1 MDPQQAKN
9 HLMAECSRKEISTG
23 QARALLAKWLDTG
36 TNTKAVKEI
45 INSLVKDK
53 YIDDSR
59 FAKAYTRDKLRFS
72 KWGPEKIM
80 TGLSDA
86 GIDKAIAEQT
96 VKDEEPLSFQILSD
110 LLSKKKAE
118 LEKKQE
124 KRIAETKKQIVLLK
138 GKLGDI
144 ETQKERAALQRKI
157 YAFQTKIRTSNQQI
171 RAALMAFAVRKG
183 FSLKQISSALK
194 QIEI

>member
-1 MDPQQAKN
+1 
-9 HLMAECSRKEISTG
+9 MAECSRKEISTV
-23 QARALLAKWLDTG
+23 QARALLSKWLDTG

-59 FAKAYTRDKLRFS
+59 FAKAYTRDKFRFS

-96 VKDEEPLSFQILSD
+96 FKDEEPLSLQILSD

-124 KRIAETKKQIVLLK
+124 KKIAETKKQIELLK
-138 GKLGDI
+138 GKLNDI

-157 YAFQTKIRTSNQQI
+157 YTLQTKIRTSNQQI
-171 RAALMAFAVRKG
+171 RAALMAFTVRKG
-183 FSLKQISSALK
+183 FPLTQISTVLK
-194 QIEI
+194 DF

>member
-1 MDPQQAKN
+1 MEIKN
-9 HLMAECSRKEISTG
+9 ALSRLMAECSRKEVSTG
-23 QARALLAKWLDTG
+23 QAKALLAKWLDTDS
-36 TNTKAVKEI
+36 NAKAVKEI
-45 INSLVKDK
+45 VSTLVKDK

-72 KWGPEKIM
+72 KWGPEKILQ
-80 TGLSDA
+80 GLSDA
-86 GIDKAIAEQT
+86 GVDKSIAEQT

-124 KRIAETKKQIVLLK
+124 RKTAETKKQIELLK
-138 GKLGDI
+138 EKLGDV

-157 YAFQTKIRTSNQQI
+157 YALQTKIRSSNQQI
-171 RAALMAFAVRKG
+171 RSALMAFAVRKG
-183 FSLKQISSALK
+183 FSIKQISSALK

>member
-9 HLMAECSRKEISTG
+9 RLMAECSRKEISTV
-23 QARALLAKWLDTG
+23 QARALLSKWLDTG

-59 FAKAYTRDKLRFS
+59 FAKAYTRDKFRFS

-96 VKDEEPLSFQILSD
+96 FKDEEPLSLQILSD

-124 KRIAETKKQIVLLK
+124 KKIAETKKQI
-138 GKLGDI
+138 D
-144 ETQKERAALQRKI
+144 RK
-157 YAFQTKIRTSNQQI
+157 S
-171 RAALMAFAVRKG
+171 VV
-183 FSLKQISSALK
+183 
-194 QIEI
+194 

>member
-9 HLMAECSRKEISTG
+9 RLMAECSRKEISTG
-23 QARALLAKWLDTG
+23 QARALLAKWLDTD
-36 TNTKAVKEI
+36 TNAKAVKEI

-96 VKDEEPLSFQILSD
+96 VKDEEHLSLQILSD

-124 KRIAETKKQIVLLK
+124 KKIAETKKQIELLNE
-138 GKLGDI
+138 KLGDI

-157 YAFQTKIRTSNQQI
+157 YTLQTKIRTSNQQI
-171 RAALMAFAVRKG
+171 RAALMTFAARKG
-183 FSLKQISSALK
+183 FSISQISLATRDF
-194 QIEI
+194 

>member
-9 HLMAECSRKEISTG
+9 RLMAECSRKEISTG

-36 TNTKAVKEI
+36 TDTKAVKEI

-96 VKDEEPLSFQILSD
+96 VKEEEPLSLQILSD
-110 LLSKKKAE
+110 FLSKKKAE

-124 KRIAETKKQIVLLK
+124 KKIAETKKQIELLK

-157 YAFQTKIRTSNQQI
+157 YALQTKIRTSNQQI
-171 RAALMAFAVRKG
+171 HAALMAFAVRKG
-183 FSLKQISSALK
+183 FSVSQISTA
-194 QIEI
+194 IRNF